1 MRTAGAV
8 AGVTSARPAAALFFS
23 AEDLGAVVVDAAELL
38 RRPRLRASGGPPAVG
53 PGRLPQRGQSPG
65 PAPAQRQPPCG
76 PAPASES
83 GPRGGGVRKAGG
95 GYPCPRKGGFL
106 SIRVTYPGITRDL
119 GSALAFG
126 GGAHFLN
133 FTLGSGVCHVFGR
146 THLLTREGG
155 GSAMATRTGKNHCR
169 AAHGALGWA
178 RVALAPSWPAEAASW
193 HRGQRGGAPRG

>member
-1 MRTAGAV
+1 MLPSSSGGRGSGPAG
-8 AGVTSARPAAALFFS
+8 GRRPSARVGCL
-23 AEDLGAVVVDAAELL
+23 
-38 RRPRLRASGGPPAVG
+38 SGGRA
-53 PGRLPQRGQSPG
+53 PG
-65 PAPAQRQPPCG
+65 PPRRNGSPPVALPPPPSPA
-76 PAPASES
+76 
-83 GPRGGGVRKAGG
+83 RGGGVRKAGG

-106 SIRVTYPGITRDL
+106 SIGVTYSGITRDL